1 MEEKKEIRKKIF
13 KARKEHSDEWIQKK
27 NGELLK
33 RIKTNKP
40 PCTTCNQPIF
50 EDVLRDFSGK
60 DGVNQAILEIIDKKK
75 PQYAKAIT
83 GNLIKLPKES
93 FPQKII
99 DLFKEIE
106 SGV

>member
-1 MEEKKEIRKKIF
+1 
-13 KARKEHSDEWIQKK
+13 
-27 NGELLK
+27 
-33 RIKTNKP
+33 
-40 PCTTCNQPIF
+40 
-50 EDVLRDFSGK
+50 VLRDFSGD
-60 DGVNQAILEIIDKKK
+60 DGRKRAILEIIDLKK